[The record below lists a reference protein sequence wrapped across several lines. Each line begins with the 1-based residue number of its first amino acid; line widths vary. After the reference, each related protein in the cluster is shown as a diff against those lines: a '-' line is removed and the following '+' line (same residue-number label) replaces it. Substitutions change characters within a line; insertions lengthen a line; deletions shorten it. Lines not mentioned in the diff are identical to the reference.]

1 MKGGRVAE
9 IPEDVQSILKPD
21 SVPDYLWRQL
31 VDQYNRSQLFA
42 IRYVV
47 ELQREDMKQDT
58 QISLIQGPPGTGK
71 TKTILGL
78 VAVLLQRQRVAKP
91 GAQASDSIASPDFA
105 AADGSH
111 KQKLLI
117 CAPSNAAIDE
127 LLSRLAKGVLNSKPG
142 EGPRFFNLV
151 RLGSVSEASSVELA
165 EYTLDS
171 KTNSIVE
178 KSQLYQD
185 FMALEEEISNLV
197 QAINASEYQ
206 SPVVSGRASDRLPS
220 RHELKVKLGK
230 NIQDKMRLRAALD
243 RMVVNVR
250 NSILDAAD
258 VVMGTLS
265 AAGSRQLMD
274 YIESTHFDAEKS
286 KDEISLP
293 SGGIARASDLASSSN
308 RHARRFDTVIVDES
322 AQATEPSTLIP
333 LRFGCRKLVL
343 VGDPRQLPAT
353 VLDKRAAS
361 AGLGVSLF
369 ERLERSDHE
378 VVMLQVIMQVFYV
391 GYISML
397 MLLSTT
403 DSVSYA
409 PRDMRISLSILLQWE
424 ADRFGHCTVVLTGLR
439 WGRFIACCIHTT

>member
-9 IPEDVQSILKPD
+9 IPEDVSAILKPE
-21 SVPDYLWRQL
+21 SVPDFLWSQL

-47 ELQREDMKQDT
+47 ELQREDMRQDT

-78 VAVLLQRQRVAKP
+78 VAVLLQRQRNSSKSGPESQV
-91 GAQASDSIASPDFA
+91 SVWSPDFSTGA
-105 AADGSH
+105 GSR
-111 KQKLLI
+111 KQRILI

-127 LLSRLAKGVLNSKPG
+127 LLSRLAKGVLNSRAG
-142 EGPRFFNLV
+142 EGPRYFNLV
-151 RLGSVSEASSVELA
+151 RLGSVSEASSTELA

-171 KTNSIVE
+171 KTTMVVE

-185 FMALEEEISNLV
+185 FIALEEEISGLV

-206 SPVVSGRASDRLPS
+206 SPASSTKSSDRWPS
-220 RHELKVKLGK
+220 RHELKVKLRK
-230 NIQDKMRLRAALD
+230 NIQDKMRMKAALD

-274 YIESTHFDAEKS
+274 YIESTHFETEKS
-286 KDEISLP
+286 REEISMA
-293 SGGIARASDLASSSN
+293 SGNIAQTFDQSLVAN

-353 VLDKRAAS
+353 VLDKRAAA

-378 VVMLQVIMQVFYV
+378 VVMLQVRYFIY
-391 GYISML
+391 YIHPF
-397 MLLSTT
+397 
-403 DSVSYA
+403 VS
-409 PRDMRISLSILLQWE
+409 SN
-424 ADRFGHCTVVLTGLR
+424 
-439 WGRFIACCIHTT
+439 